1 MRLATYNVENLFNRA
16 AIMNLEGWAEG
27 KPTLERFAKLNG
39 LLSQETYSAADKR
52 LMVRLLGELGLSR
65 SDQGPFTLLR
75 QNRGSLVKRSRNGE
89 ITIVANGRSD
99 WVGSLELVQAPV
111 DEEAMRNTARVMID
125 LKADVLAVVEA
136 ESRPALRDFNTEIIG
151 GLGGDPFSHV
161 MLIDGNDERGIDV
174 GVAACAGFPIGT
186 MRSHVDDRVD
196 AGPLIFSRD
205 CPEFYLAMPSGLRLV
220 LLVNHFKSKG
230 YGSLSDSAKRRLAQA
245 SRVKEIYNSLIE
257 QGEQYVAVVG
267 DLNDTPD
274 SDALKPLLGDTT
286 LKDAFTHKRF
296 DDGGYPGTYGS
307 CTATNKIDYLLL
319 SPELFLKVKAGG
331 VYRKGMWPGSRQ
343 VRWETY
349 PEIIK
354 KENAGSDH
362 AAVWVDLDI

>member
-16 AIMNLEGWAEG
+16 AVMNLEGWAKG
-27 KPTLERFAKLNG
+27 KPTLERFAKLNA
-39 LLSQETYSAADKR
+39 LLGQQAYSAADKR
-52 LMVRLLGELGLSR
+52 LMVRLLDELGLSR

-75 QNRGSLVKRSRNGE
+75 QNRGSLVKRSRSGE

-99 WVGSLELVQAPV
+99 WVGSLELIQAPV

-151 GLGGDPFSHV
+151 GLGGDAFSHV

-174 GVAACAGFPIGT
+174 GLATRAGFPIGT
-186 MRSHVDDRVD
+186 MRSHVDDRLD

-205 CPEFYLAMPSGLRLV
+205 CPEFHLSMPSGLRLV

-230 YGSLSDSAKRRLAQA
+230 YGSLSDSAKRRFAQA

-257 QGEQYVAVVG
+257 QGEQHIAVVG
-267 DLNDTPD
+267 DLNDTPG
-274 SDALKPLLGDTT
+274 SDALKPLLADTT

-307 CTATNKIDYLLL
+307 CTAANKIDYLLL

-331 VYRKGMWPGSRQ
+331 VYRKGMWPGSRP